1 MKAVYPG
8 SFDPVHNGHIDIIER
23 AAKIFD
29 DVIVAVAVNRSKN
42 ALLTPEERVCL
53 LKEACRHLANV
64 NVDYFE
70 GLLVDYAQQVGASV
84 AIRGL
89 RAISDFEYELQMAL
103 TNKRLNPN
111 VETMFMMASGDHSF
125 IGSSL
130 IKELAELNA
139 PLDGLVPGAVEELL
153 ETKIRQKRAGGGE
166 R

>member
-23 AAKIFD
+23 AAAIFD
-29 DVIVAVAVNRSKN
+29 EVIVAVAVNREKD
-42 ALLTPEERVCL
+42 ALFTPEERVDL
-53 LKEACRHLANV
+53 LKKACRHLANV

-70 GLLVDYAQQVGASV
+70 GLLVEYAQRVGAPV
-84 AIRGL
+84 VIRGL

-111 VETMFMMASGDHSF
+111 VEMMFMMASGEHSF

-130 IKELAELNA
+130 IKELAELSA
-139 PLDGLVPGAVEELL
+139 PLTGLVPQVVEELL
-153 ETKIRQKRAGGGE
+153 GQKLHHKRAGGAV
-166 R
+166 

>member
-29 DVIVAVAVNRSKN
+29 EVVVAVAVNREKN
-42 ALLTPEERVCL
+42 ALFTPEERVGL
-53 LKEACRHLANV
+53 LKQATGHMANV
-64 NVDYFE
+64 TVDYFE
-70 GLLVDYAQQVGASV
+70 GLLVSYAERVGAPV

-111 VETMFMMASGDHSF
+111 VEMMFMMASGENSF

-139 PLDGLVPGAVEELL
+139 PLNGLVPEAVEELL
-153 ETKIRQKRAGGGE
+153 ETKLRQKRAGGGL
-166 R
+166 